1 MHPIILQIL
10 EVCILPLLGLATTYF
25 IKWVNL
31 KTQEVKQKTEN
42 DKADKYLDL
51 LERTISSCV
60 LATTQTYVEALKK
73 ANAFTEEAQK
83 QAFEATYESIMSIL
97 TEDAKE
103 ALSML
108 FTDLDGYIT
117 NRIEAEVQ
125 LNK

>member
-1 MHPIILQIL
+1 MSPILLQIL
-10 EVCILPLLGLATTYF
+10 EVCIIPLLGLATTYF

-31 KTQEVKQKTEN
+31 KTQEVKHQTKN
-42 DKADKYLDL
+42 DEIDKYLDL

-73 ANAFTEEAQK
+73 ENAFTEEAQK

-97 TEDAKE
+97 TEDAKK

>member
-1 MHPIILQIL
+1 MSPILLQIL

-31 KTQEVKQKTEN
+31 KTQEVKQKTKN
-42 DKADKYLDL
+42 DEADKYLDL

-73 ANAFTEEAQK
+73 ENAFTEEAQK

>member
-1 MHPIILQIL
+1 MNPIILQIL

-25 IKWVNL
+25 IKWVNI
-31 KTQEVKQKTEN
+31 KTQEVKQKTKN
-42 DKADKYLDL
+42 DEVDKYLDL